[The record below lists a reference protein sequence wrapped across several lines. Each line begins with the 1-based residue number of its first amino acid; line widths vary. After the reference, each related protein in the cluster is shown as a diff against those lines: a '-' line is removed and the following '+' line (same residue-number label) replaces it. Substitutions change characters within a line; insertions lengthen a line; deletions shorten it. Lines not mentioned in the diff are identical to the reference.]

1 MLMWIL
7 VIATASFL
15 AIWTAMDQTATRLER
30 RPKRR
35 KWPPVTVLSDDVGLL
50 RVDGYGRDAA
60 LTAK

>member
-15 AIWTAMDQTATRLER
+15 AIWTAMDQRATRLER

-35 KWPPVTVLSDDVGLL
+35 KWPPVTVLSDDVALL
-50 RVDGYGRDAA
+50 RTGADGMPP
-60 LTAK
+60 